1 MRIWWHAVPI
11 FVAIAVTAIASYGI
25 LAAADAVRSHLGET
39 GISVVTRMMGL
50 LLTAIAVQFILNGL
64 TDVGLVK

>member
-1 MRIWWHAVPI
+1 
-11 FVAIAVTAIASYGI
+11 
-25 LAAADAVRSHLGET
+25 
-39 GISVVTRMMGL
+39 VVTRMMGL